1 MNFVGFDNRI
11 ELVREDGFWK
21 AKDGTKIEAAE
32 TLDAPEALA
41 YLRSD
46 DVELASWGT
55 QAKNSVPGTIDV
67 KTYLGRRYQYNIT
80 TPLGTLVARVED
92 GSGKVGDKV
101 ALVLPPERMAL
112 IRKPQH

>member
-1 MNFVGFDNRI
+1 M
-11 ELVREDGFWK
+11 
-21 AKDGTKIEAAE
+21 
-32 TLDAPEALA
+32 
-41 YLRSD
+41 
-46 DVELASWGT
+46 ELASWDT